1 MDILA
6 GFSVFAKLL
15 RMKSTEFYRHIL
27 GLESP
32 WKVSDV
38 DLDMTANRVVVRV
51 EIDRSTKWFHPETKE
66 SAALHKWTPRR
77 WRHLDTC
84 QFETIIE
91 ANVPSVKY
99 RDGSIEEVAVPWADR
114 YQRYTKLL
122 EQAVIMWLDACG
134 NVDKVAKTMRLD
146 WQTVNSIMERAVE
159 RGLLRREDEV
169 ISKVG
174 MDEKCFRKGR
184 VYASL
189 LNDLDNNRV
198 WDLVEG
204 RTTQNARELLKTLS
218 EKQREGVEAAAM
230 DMWAAFENAVTELLP
245 NADIVHDKFHVS
257 AHLNKAVDEVRK
269 EEHRELMSDGDE
281 TLKKSKYLWLKN
293 FPDLRCEPSF
303 QALYNA
309 NLKTSKAWRFKESFA
324 AFWDYIYQAPAEKF
338 FKDWHRAVKRSK
350 LEPLKKVADMLANR
364 LWGLLNYLKHR
375 ITNAAS
381 EGMNSLVARVIANA
395 RGLRSFRTLRVRVLF
410 FLGKLDLTV

>member
-1 MDILA
+1 MEI
-6 GFSVFAKLL
+6 GVVVKLTL
-15 RMKSTEFYRHIL
+15 MTSTDFYRHIL

-32 WKVSDV
+32 WSVSTV
-38 DLDMTANRVVVRV
+38 DLDMTAHRVVVRV
-51 EIDRSTKWFHPETKE
+51 DIDRTTKWFHPETQE
-66 SAALHKWTPRR
+66 PATLHKWTERK

-99 RDGSIEEVAVPWADR
+99 RDGKIEEVAVPWADR
-114 YQRYTKLL
+114 YQRFTKLM
-122 EQAVIMWLDACG
+122 EQAVIMWLGACG
-134 NVDKVAKTMRLD
+134 NVDKVAATMRLD
-146 WQTVNSIMERAVE
+146 WQTVNRIMERAVE
-159 RGLLRREDEV
+159 RGLLRREDEP
-169 ISKVG
+169 ITKVG
-174 MDEKCFRKGR
+174 VDEKSFRRGH
-184 VYASL
+184 VYASI

-204 RTTQNARELLKTLS
+204 RTTQNAKKLFETLS
-218 EKQREGVEAAAM
+218 AEQREGVEAVAM
-230 DMWAAFENAVTELLP
+230 DMWAAFENAATELLP

-257 AHLNKAVDEVRK
+257 AHLNKAVDDVRK
-269 EEHRELMSDGDE
+269 EEHRELMSAGDD
-281 TLKKSKYLWLKN
+281 TLKRSKYLWLRN

-303 QALYNA
+303 QELYSA
-309 NLKTSKAWRFKESFA
+309 NLRTSKAWRFKEAVA

-338 FKDWHRAVKRSK
+338 FKDWRRGVKRSK

-395 RGLRSFRTLRVRVLF
+395 RGLRTFRTLRVRVLF

>member
-1 MDILA
+1 MEIGAA
-6 GFSVFAKLL
+6 GKVVP
-15 RMKSTEFYRHIL
+15 MKSTDFYRQIL
-27 GLESP
+27 GLDAP
-32 WKVSDV
+32 WSVSKV

-51 EIDRSTKWFHPETKE
+51 EVDRSTKWFHPETRE
-66 SAALHKWTPRR
+66 SATLHKWTGRR

-91 ANVPSVKY
+91 ASVPSVKY
-99 RDGSIEEVAVPWADR
+99 RDGTIEEVAVPWADR
-114 YQRYTKLL
+114 YQRFTKLL
-122 EQAVIMWLDACG
+122 EQAVVMWLEACG
-134 NVDKVAKTMRLD
+134 NVDKVATTMRLD
-146 WQTVNSIMERAVE
+146 WQTVNRIMERAVE
-159 RGLLRREDEV
+159 RGLLRREEKPIKKAGV
-169 ISKVG
+169 
-174 MDEKCFRKGR
+174 DEKSFRRGH
-184 VYASL
+184 VYASI

-204 RTTQNARELLKTLS
+204 RKTENARELLKTLS
-218 EKQREGVEAAAM
+218 DKQREGVEAVAM

-257 AHLNKAVDEVRK
+257 AHLNKAVDDVRK
-269 EEHRELMSDGDE
+269 EEHRELMSKGDE
-281 TLKKSKYLWLKN
+281 TLKKTKFLWLRN

-303 QALYNA
+303 QELYNA
-309 NLKTSKAWRFKESFA
+309 NLKTSRAWRFKEAFA
-324 AFWDYIYQAPAEKF
+324 AFWDYIYQAPAQNF

-350 LEPLKKVADMLANR
+350 LEPLKKAADMLANR
-364 LWGLLNYLKHR
+364 LWGLMNYLKHR

-410 FLGKLDLTV
+410 FLGKLDMAV

>member
-1 MDILA
+1 MGMD
-6 GFSVFAKLL
+6 
-15 RMKSTEFYRHIL
+15 STAFYHNIL
-27 GLESP
+27 GLSEP
-32 WKVSDV
+32 WSVRKV
-38 DLDMTANRVVVRV
+38 DLEMEAKRVMVRV
-51 EIDRSTKWFHPETKE
+51 EVDRRTKWFHPETKE
-66 SAALHKWTPRR
+66 SATLHKWTERR

-91 ANVPSVKY
+91 ASVPSVKY

-114 YQRYTKLL
+114 YQRFTKLL
-122 EQAVIMWLDACG
+122 EQAVIMWLGACG
-134 NVDKVAKTMRLD
+134 NVDKVASAMRLD
-146 WQTVNSIMERAVE
+146 WQTVNRIMERAVE
-159 RGLLRREDEV
+159 RGLLRRGDEV
-169 ISKVG
+169 ITKVG
-174 MDEKCFRKGR
+174 VDEKSFRRGH

-189 LNDLDNNRV
+189 LNDLENNRV

-204 RTTQNARELLKTLS
+204 RTTQNARDLFETLS
-218 EKQREGVEAAAM
+218 EEQRAGVQAVAM
-230 DMWAAFENAVTELLP
+230 DMWAAFENAASELLP

-257 AHLNKAVDEVRK
+257 AHLNKAVDDVRK
-269 EEHRELMSDGDE
+269 AEHRELMREGDD
-281 TLKKSKYLWLKN
+281 TLKKSKYLWLRN

-303 QALYNA
+303 QELYKA
-309 NLKTSKAWRFKESFA
+309 NLKTSKAWRFKEAFA
-324 AFWDYIYQAPAEKF
+324 GFWDYVYQAPAEKF
-338 FKDWHRAVKRSK
+338 FKEWCRSVKRSK

-410 FLGKLDLTV
+410 FLGKLDLAV

>member
-1 MDILA
+1 MKISGA
-6 GFSVFAKLL
+6 VNFVA
-15 RMKSTEFYRHIL
+15 MKSTDFYRQIL

-32 WKVSDV
+32 WSVSDV
-38 DLDMTANRVVVRV
+38 DIDMTTNRVVVRV
-51 EIDRSTKWFHPETKE
+51 KIDRTTKWFHPETRE
-66 SAALHKWTPRR
+66 PATLHKWTERK

-84 QFETIIE
+84 QYETVIE

-99 RDGSIEEVAVPWADR
+99 RDGTIEEVAVPWADR
-114 YQRYTKLL
+114 YQRFTKLL
-122 EQAVIMWLDACG
+122 EQVVIMWLGACG
-134 NVDKVAKTMRLD
+134 NVDKVASTMRLD
-146 WQTVNSIMERAVE
+146 WQTVNRIMERAVE

-169 ISKVG
+169 ITKVG
-174 MDEKCFRKGR
+174 VDEKSFRKGH
-184 VYASL
+184 VYASI

-204 RTTQNARELLKTLS
+204 RTTRNAKDLFETLS
-218 EKQREGVEAAAM
+218 VEQRAGVEAVAM
-230 DMWAAFENAVTELLP
+230 DMWAAFENAASELLP

-257 AHLNKAVDEVRK
+257 AHLNKAVDVVRK
-269 EEHRELMSDGDE
+269 EEHRELMSAGDE
-281 TLKKSKYLWLKN
+281 TLKKSKYLWLRN

-303 QALYNA
+303 QELYNA
-309 NLKTSKAWRFKESFA
+309 NLKTSKAWRFKEAFA
-324 AFWDYIYQAPAEKF
+324 GFWDYIYQAPAEKF
-338 FKDWHRAVKRSK
+338 FKEWHRGVKRSK
-350 LEPLKKVADMLANR
+350 LEPLKKVANMLANR

-410 FLGKLDLTV
+410 FLGKLDLAV

>member
-1 MDILA
+1 MEIGAAVKLA
-6 GFSVFAKLL
+6 P
-15 RMKSTEFYRHIL
+15 MKSTDFYRQIL
-27 GLESP
+27 GLNAP
-32 WKVSDV
+32 WSVSNV

-51 EIDRSTKWFHPETKE
+51 EVDRSTKWFHPDTREPAT
-66 SAALHKWTPRR
+66 LHKWTDRR

-91 ANVPSVKY
+91 ASVPSVKY

-114 YQRYTKLL
+114 YQRFTKLM
-122 EQAVIMWLDACG
+122 EQAVIIWLQACG
-134 NVDKVAKTMRLD
+134 NVDKVAATMRLD
-146 WQTVNSIMERAVE
+146 WQTVNRIMERAVE

-169 ISKVG
+169 ITKVG
-174 MDEKCFRKGR
+174 VDEKSFRRGH
-184 VYASL
+184 VYASI
-189 LNDLDNNRV
+189 LNDLESNRV

-204 RTTQNARELLKTLS
+204 RTTQNARELFETLS
-218 EKQREGVEAAAM
+218 EEQREGVEAVAM
-230 DMWAAFENAVTELLP
+230 DMWAAFEHAATELLP

-257 AHLNKAVDEVRK
+257 AHLNKAVDDVRK
-269 EEHRELMSDGDE
+269 EEHRELMSAGDD
-281 TLKKSKYLWLKN
+281 TLKKSKYLWLRN
-293 FPDLRCEPSF
+293 FPDLRCEPTF
-303 QALYNA
+303 QELYNA
-309 NLKTSKAWRFKESFA
+309 NLKTSKAWRFKEAFT
-324 AFWDYIYQAPAEKF
+324 AFWDYTYQAPAENF
-338 FKDWHRAVKRSK
+338 FRDWWRSVKRSK

-410 FLGKLDLTV
+410 FLGKLDLAV

>member
-1 MDILA
+1 VGILVEIC
-6 GFSVFAKLL
+6 GVVKLTP
-15 RMKSTEFYRHIL
+15 MTSTEFYRHIL

-32 WKVSDV
+32 WSVSNV
-38 DLDMTANRVVVRV
+38 DLDMTANRVVIRV
-51 EIDRSTKWFHPETKE
+51 EIDRTTKWFHPETQE
-66 SAALHKWTPRR
+66 PATVHKWTDRR

-91 ANVPSVKY
+91 ASVPSVKY
-99 RDGSIEEVAVPWADR
+99 RDGKIEEVAVPWADR
-114 YQRYTKLL
+114 YQRFTKLM
-122 EQAVIMWLDACG
+122 EQAVIIWLRACG
-134 NVDKVAKTMRLD
+134 NVDKVAATMRLD
-146 WQTVNSIMERAVE
+146 WQTVNRIMERAVE
-159 RGLLRREDEV
+159 RGLLRREDEIITKAGV
-169 ISKVG
+169 
-174 MDEKCFRKGR
+174 DEKSFRRGH
-184 VYASL
+184 VYASI

-204 RTTQNARELLKTLS
+204 RTTQNAKKLFETLS
-218 EKQREGVEAAAM
+218 EEQREGVEAVAM
-230 DMWAAFENAVTELLP
+230 DMWAAFENAATELLP

-257 AHLNKAVDEVRK
+257 AHLNKAVDDVRK
-269 EEHRELMSDGDE
+269 EEHRELMSAGDD
-281 TLKKSKYLWLKN
+281 TLKKSKYLWLRN

-303 QALYNA
+303 QELYTA
-309 NLKTSKAWRFKESFA
+309 NLRTSKAWRFKEAFA

-338 FKDWHRAVKRSK
+338 FKDWHRGVKRSQ

-395 RGLRSFRTLRVRVLF
+395 RGLRTFRTLRVRVLF

>member
-1 MDILA
+1 VKFGGFVKLA
-6 GFSVFAKLL
+6 L
-15 RMKSTEFYRHIL
+15 MTSTEFYRHIL

-32 WKVSDV
+32 WGVRKV

-51 EIDRSTKWFHPETKE
+51 EIDRTTKWFHPETQE
-66 SAALHKWTPRR
+66 PATVHKWTERR

-99 RDGSIEEVAVPWADR
+99 RDGTIEEVAVPWADR
-114 YQRYTKLL
+114 YQRFTKLM
-122 EQAVIMWLDACG
+122 EQAVIIWLQACG
-134 NVDKVAKTMRLD
+134 NVDKVAATMRLD
-146 WQTVNSIMERAVE
+146 WQTVNRIMERAVE
-159 RGLLRREDEV
+159 RGLLRREDEP
-169 ISKVG
+169 ITKVG
-174 MDEKCFRKGR
+174 VDEKSFRRGH
-184 VYASL
+184 VYASI

-204 RTTQNARELLKTLS
+204 RTTQNARELFETLS
-218 EKQREGVEAAAM
+218 EEQRAGVEAVAM
-230 DMWAAFENAVTELLP
+230 DMWAAFENAATELLP

-257 AHLNKAVDEVRK
+257 AHLNKAVDDVRK
-269 EEHRELMSDGDE
+269 EEHRELMSVGDE
-281 TLKKSKYLWLKN
+281 TLKKSKYLWLRN
-293 FPDLRCEPSF
+293 FPDLRSEPSF
-303 QALYNA
+303 QELYNA
-309 NLKTSKAWRFKESFA
+309 NLKTSRAWRFKESFA

-338 FKDWHRAVKRSK
+338 FKDWHRAVRRSK

-410 FLGKLDLTV
+410 FLGKLDVTV

>member
-1 MDILA
+1 MEICAAVKLA
-6 GFSVFAKLL
+6 
-15 RMKSTEFYRHIL
+15 RMRSTEFYRQIL
-27 GLESP
+27 GLGAP
-32 WKVSDV
+32 WSVSKV
-38 DLDMTANRVVVRV
+38 DLDLAAKRVVVRV
-51 EIDRSTKWFHPETKE
+51 EVDRSTKWFHPETQE
-66 SAALHKWTPRR
+66 PATLHKWTERR

-84 QFETIIE
+84 QFETVIE

-114 YQRYTKLL
+114 YQRFTRLL
-122 EQAVIMWLDACG
+122 EQAVIMWLEACG
-134 NVDKVAKTMRLD
+134 NVDKVASTMRLD
-146 WQTVNSIMERAVE
+146 WQTVNRIMERAVE

-169 ISKVG
+169 IAHVG

-184 VYASL
+184 VYASM
-189 LNDLDNNRV
+189 LNDLGNSRV

-204 RTTQNARELLKTLS
+204 RTTQNARDLLETLS

-230 DMWAAFENAVTELLP
+230 DMWAAFENAVGELLP

-269 EEHRELMSDGDE
+269 EEHRDLMSDGDE
-281 TLKKSKYLWLKN
+281 TLKKTKYQWLRN
-293 FPDLRCEPSF
+293 FPDLRREPSF

-324 AFWDYIYQAPAEKF
+324 AFWEYIYQAPAEKF

-350 LEPLKKVADMLANR
+350 LKPLMKVADMLANR

-410 FLGKLDLTV
+410 FLGKLDLAV